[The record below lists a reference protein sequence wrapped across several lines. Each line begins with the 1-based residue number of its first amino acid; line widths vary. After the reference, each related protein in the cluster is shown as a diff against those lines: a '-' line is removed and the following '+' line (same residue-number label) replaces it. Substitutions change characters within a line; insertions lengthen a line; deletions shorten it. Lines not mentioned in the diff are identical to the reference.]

1 MMARNKIAGFI
12 QKIAF
17 TEYLPNLLG
26 QETFDKLIGEY
37 RGYNETVN
45 PSIPL

>member
-26 QETFDKLIGEY
+26 KENFDKMIGEY

-45 PSIPL
+45 PSVPL